1 MAIDIHVEDCN
12 FHDNSSVIRNLYDQK
27 TVNQLTMEIEQAEER
42 TDDKSILEAL
52 DKLKTAIEINNKPRI
67 SKVISDFA
75 LQFSSN
81 MFANIAGGA
90 LLTFIEG
97 YLH

>member
-67 SKVISDFA
+67 SKVISDFCTSV
-75 LQFSSN
+75 F
-81 MFANIAGGA
+81 FEHVREYCWRCF
-90 LLTFIEG
+90 TDF
-97 YLH
+97 Y